1 MRLEKDAIMKNSCYI
16 LILSGLLLLAG
27 SCSQEDLMPTGND
40 AQQGEPTGNGKITL
54 SFKLA
59 ENTGTATRANDG
71 MEEEEGNI
79 ETLDYAIFQG
89 KRCVKYDHISNEEL
103 RSHSTDK
110 EGENNIY
117 TLKNVEEEWFDETT
131 EIFAVVN
138 APDNMHEALCNEDL
152 SLSII
157 LNIDDEIIK
166 ELVIDSIE
174 WKARKTRYNQFI
186 TNQLNGSTIY
196 PQRDGHL
203 HYKPASKTNYKNIKY
218 TLTEETKF
226 TNYDELE
233 GKRKNATDPDI
244 IAMYN
249 AIIEDL
255 SCRIELYDTNIYE
268 GFITEYTAQ
277 ENKDRSIAQALISD
291 TNVKRYILW
300 RDYVHEEDLNQT
312 AAESENRQLDNPLM
326 SGYLALGNN
335 IGSIITVPVEH
346 AYCRI
351 CFQCSFTG
359 VIDKVFDANAKYINF
374 ESIKVEKLP
383 NKTKLFNIS
392 SVNSENNPPDG
403 GLNCTVQ
410 IAADADEAS
419 QAPFFGDLT
428 KNPSH
433 WEGDDWESN
442 FRYYP
447 EHATYSTVCRYPL
460 KPNSNEFDTSNA
472 KRYYIYA
479 YQWGGTSTDADPK
492 ITLSYGFTEPEESE
506 ITHKELWAY
515 LYDDTHSDAKLHHG
529 LLRNYTY
536 IVNCHLNANTS
547 KLELQVTSHD
557 WYTHTVTDIPA
568 FE

>member
-89 KRCVKYDHISNEEL
+89 KRCVRYEHILGDEL
-103 RSHSTDK
+103 TVHSTGDDGVK
-110 EGENNIY
+110 NIY
-117 TLKNVEEEWFDETT
+117 TLRNVEEEWFDETT

-138 APDNMHEALCNEDL
+138 APEEMHNALFTSDPAPVAADNATL
-152 SLSII
+152 LSI
-157 LNIDDEIIK
+157 LDDYIK
-166 ELVIDSIE
+166 E
-174 WKARKTRYNQFI
+174 KARIDTYNDLI
-186 TNQLNGSTIY
+186 TAQYSSTEC
-196 PQRDGHL
+196 PSDGYL
-203 HYKPASKTNYKNIKY
+203 YYKPINSNNRIKLEQKYKLEADQTFSNYAELISKKQSASGDALVMYNKFIEDIECRFKLFRTDTYNKH
-218 TLTEETKF
+218 LTE
-226 TNYDELE
+226 
-233 GKRKNATDPDI
+233 RQ
-244 IAMYN
+244 
-249 AIIEDL
+249 
-255 SCRIELYDTNIYE
+255 
-268 GFITEYTAQ
+268 AQ
-277 ENKDRSIAQALISD
+277 EEILAQELSQD
-291 TNVKRYILW
+291 TDFRRYILW
-300 RDYVHEEDLNQT
+300 RDYVHEKDLNQA

-359 VIDKVFDANAKYINF
+359 VIDKVFATNAKHIDF

-403 GLNCTVQ
+403 ELNCTAK
-410 IAADADEAS
+410 IAADDDGAS
-419 QAPFFGDLT
+419 NKQAPFFGDLT
-428 KNPSH
+428 QNPSH
-433 WEGDDWESN
+433 RGNDWESN

-447 EHATYSTVCRYPL
+447 EYATYSTVCRYPL

-492 ITLSYGFTEPEESE
+492 ITLSYGFTEPGESE

>member
-40 AQQGEPTGNGKITL
+40 AQQGEPTGNGQITL
-54 SFKLA
+54 SFRLA
-59 ENTGTATRANDG
+59 ENAGTATRANDG

-89 KRCVKYDHISNEEL
+89 KRCVKCDRILGDEL
-103 RSHSTDK
+103 TVHSTGDDGVK
-110 EGENNIY
+110 NIY
-117 TLKNVEEEWFDETT
+117 TLRNVEEEWFDETT

-138 APDNMHEALCNEDL
+138 APEKMHNALFTSEPESVATDNATL
-152 SLSII
+152 LSI
-157 LNIDDEIIK
+157 LDDYIK
-166 ELVIDSIE
+166 E
-174 WKARKTRYNQFI
+174 KARIDTYNDLIIAQYSE
-186 TNQLNGSTIY
+186 TKCPKEGSLY
-196 PQRDGHL
+196 
-203 HYKPASKTNYKNIKY
+203 YKPINKNNLTKAQY
-218 TLTEETKF
+218 TLTADQTFSDYADLISKKQSASGDALVMYNKF
-226 TNYDELE
+226 IEDIECRFELFRTLDYNKHLAERQAQEDEL
-233 GKRKNATDPDI
+233 
-244 IAMYN
+244 
-249 AIIEDL
+249 
-255 SCRIELYDTNIYE
+255 
-268 GFITEYTAQ
+268 AQ
-277 ENKDRSIAQALISD
+277 ELSQNKDFL
-291 TNVKRYILW
+291 RYILW
-300 RDYVHEEDLNQT
+300 RDYVHTEDLNQT
-312 AAESENRQLDNPLM
+312 AAESENRQLDTPLM

-359 VIDKVFDANAKYINF
+359 VIDSVFNKEHKYIDF
-374 ESIKVEKLP
+374 ESIQVANLP

-392 SVNSENNPPDG
+392 SVNSENNPSDG
-403 GLNCTVQ
+403 KLNCTAK
-410 IAADADEAS
+410 IAANADGAS
-419 QAPFFGDLT
+419 DKQAPFFGNLT

-433 WEGDDWESN
+433 WGDDWQSN

-460 KPNSNEFDTSNA
+460 NSGTTEFDTNNA

-479 YQWGGTSTDADPK
+479 YQWGGTSTEADPK
-492 ITLSYGFTEPEESE
+492 ITLTYGFREPGKSD
-506 ITHKELWAY
+506 ITNKQLWAY

-547 KLELQVTSHD
+547 KLELRVTSHD

>member
-54 SFKLA
+54 SFRLA
-59 ENTGTATRANDG
+59 ENAGTATRANDG
-71 MEEEEGNI
+71 MKEEEGTVN
-79 ETLDYAIFQG
+79 TLDYAIFQG
-89 KRCVKYDHISNEEL
+89 KRRVKYARILDDEL
-103 RSHSTDK
+103 RSHSTDE
-110 EGENNIY
+110 EGEKNIY
-117 TLKNVEEEWFDETT
+117 TLKEVEEEWFDETT

-138 APDNMHEALCNEDL
+138 APEEMHNALFTSEPESVATDNATL
-152 SLSII
+152 LSI
-157 LNIDDEIIK
+157 LDDYIK
-166 ELVIDSIE
+166 E
-174 WKARKTRYNQFI
+174 KARIDTYNDLIIAQYSG
-186 TNQLNGSTIY
+186 TKCPQEGSLY
-196 PQRDGHL
+196 
-203 HYKPASKTNYKNIKY
+203 YKPINKNNLTKAQY
-218 TLTEETKF
+218 TLTADQTFSDYADLISKKQSASG
-226 TNYDELE
+226 DALV
-233 GKRKNATDPDI
+233 
-244 IAMYN
+244 MYN
-249 AIIEDL
+249 KFIEDIE
-255 SCRIELYDTNIYE
+255 CRFELFRTSDYNKHL
-268 GFITEYTAQ
+268 TERQAQKETLAQ
-277 ENKDRSIAQALISD
+277 ELSQNKDFL
-291 TNVKRYILW
+291 RYILW
-300 RDYVHEEDLNQT
+300 RDYVHEENLNQT
-312 AAESENRQLDNPLM
+312 AAGSESRQLENPLM

-359 VIDKVFDANAKYINF
+359 VIDSVFNKEHKYIDF
-374 ESIKVEKLP
+374 ESIQVAKLP

-392 SVNSENNPPDG
+392 SVNSENNPSDG
-403 GLNCTVQ
+403 ELNRTVQ
-410 IAADADEAS
+410 IAASAAEAS
-419 QAPFFGDLT
+419 DKQAPFFGDLT

-433 WEGDDWESN
+433 WGNDWQSN

-460 KPNSNEFDTSNA
+460 KSNSKEFDTSNA

-492 ITLSYGFTEPEESE
+492 ITLTYGFREPEQSE

>member
-40 AQQGEPTGNGKITL
+40 AQQGEPTGNGQITL
-54 SFKLA
+54 SFRLA
-59 ENTGTATRANDG
+59 ENAGTATRANDG

-89 KRCVKYDHISNEEL
+89 KRRVKYKRILGDEL
-103 RSHSTDK
+103 TVHSTGDDGVK
-110 EGENNIY
+110 NIY
-117 TLKNVEEEWFDETT
+117 TLRNVEEEWFDETT

-138 APDNMHEALCNEDL
+138 APEKMHDALFTSEPTSVAADNATL
-152 SLSII
+152 LSI
-157 LNIDDEIIK
+157 LDDYIK
-166 ELVIDSIE
+166 E
-174 WKARKTRYNQFI
+174 KARIDTYDDLIKAQYSGTKCPQD
-186 TNQLNGSTIY
+186 GSLY
-196 PQRDGHL
+196 
-203 HYKPASKTNYKNIKY
+203 YKPINTNNLTKVQY
-218 TLTEETKF
+218 TLTADQTFSDYAGLISKKQSASGDALVMYNKF
-226 TNYDELE
+226 IEDIECRFELFRTDTYKKHLAERQAQEDEL
-233 GKRKNATDPDI
+233 
-244 IAMYN
+244 
-249 AIIEDL
+249 
-255 SCRIELYDTNIYE
+255 
-268 GFITEYTAQ
+268 AQ
-277 ENKDRSIAQALISD
+277 ELSQDKDFR
-291 TNVKRYILW
+291 RYILW

-312 AAESENRQLDNPLM
+312 AAKSENRQLDKPLM

-359 VIDKVFDANAKYINF
+359 VIDDVFNKEHKYIDF
-374 ESIKVEKLP
+374 ESIQVEKLP

-392 SVNSENNPPDG
+392 SVNSENNPSDG
-403 GLNCTVQ
+403 TLDRTAT
-410 IAADADEAS
+410 IAADVDGAS
-419 QAPFFGDLT
+419 DKQAPFFGDLT
-428 KNPSH
+428 KKPSH
-433 WEGDDWESN
+433 RGDDWQSY

-460 KPNSNEFDTSNA
+460 NSGTTEFDTNNA

-492 ITLSYGFTEPEESE
+492 ITLTYGFREPEQSE
-506 ITHKELWAY
+506 ITHKQLCAY

>member
-71 MEEEEGNI
+71 MEEEEGAIN
-79 ETLDYAIFQG
+79 TLDYAIFQG
-89 KRCVKYDHISNEEL
+89 KRCVRYERISGDEL
-103 RSHSTDK
+103 TGHSTGDDGIK
-110 EGENNIY
+110 NIY

-138 APDNMHEALCNEDL
+138 APDDMHEALFTLDPASVAVDNATL
-152 SLSII
+152 LSI
-157 LNIDDEIIK
+157 LDDYIK
-166 ELVIDSIE
+166 E
-174 WKARKTRYNQFI
+174 KARIDTYDDLIKAQYSGTKCPQD
-186 TNQLNGSTIY
+186 GSLY
-196 PQRDGHL
+196 
-203 HYKPASKTNYKNIKY
+203 YKPINTNNLTKVQY
-218 TLTEETKF
+218 TLTADQTFSDYAGLISKKQSASGDALVMYNKF
-226 TNYDELE
+226 IEDIECRFELFRTDTYKKHLAERQAQEDEL
-233 GKRKNATDPDI
+233 
-244 IAMYN
+244 
-249 AIIEDL
+249 
-255 SCRIELYDTNIYE
+255 
-268 GFITEYTAQ
+268 AQ
-277 ENKDRSIAQALISD
+277 ELSQDKDFL
-291 TNVKRYILW
+291 RYILW
-300 RDYVHEEDLNQT
+300 RDYVHEENLNQT
-312 AAESENRQLDNPLM
+312 AAKSENRQLDKPLM

-359 VIDKVFDANAKYINF
+359 VIDDVFNKEHKYIDF
-374 ESIKVEKLP
+374 ESIQVEKLP

-392 SVNSENNPPDG
+392 SVNSENNPSDG
-403 GLNCTVQ
+403 KLDWTAK
-410 IAADADEAS
+410 IAADADRAS
-419 QAPFFGDLT
+419 DKQAPFFGDLT
-428 KNPSH
+428 QNPSH
-433 WEGDDWESN
+433 REGDWQQH

-460 KPNSNEFDTSNA
+460 KPNSKEFDTSNA

-492 ITLSYGFTEPEESE
+492 ITLSYGFTEPGKSE

>member
-89 KRCVKYDHISNEEL
+89 KRCVKHARISDDDL
-103 RSHSTDK
+103 KMHSTGDDGVK
-110 EGENNIY
+110 NIY
-117 TLKNVEEEWFDETT
+117 TLRDVEEEWFDETT

-138 APDNMHEALCNEDL
+138 APKEMHNALFTSDPAQVAADNATL
-152 SLSII
+152 LSI
-157 LNIDDEIIK
+157 LDDY
-166 ELVIDSIE
+166 IE
-174 WKARKTRYNQFI
+174 EKARIDTYNALI
-186 TNQLNGSTIY
+186 TAQYSGTECPKDGSLY
-196 PQRDGHL
+196 
-203 HYKPASKTNYKNIKY
+203 YKPINTNNLTKVQY
-218 TLTEETKF
+218 TLTADQKF
-226 TNYDELE
+226 SNYAELISKKQSAS
-233 GKRKNATDPDI
+233 GDALV
-244 IAMYN
+244 MYN
-249 AIIEDL
+249 KFIEDIE
-255 SCRIELYDTNIYE
+255 CRFELFRTKDYNKHLAERKTQKDAL
-268 GFITEYTAQ
+268 AQ
-277 ENKDRSIAQALISD
+277 ELSQDKDFL
-291 TNVKRYILW
+291 RYILW

-312 AAESENRQLDNPLM
+312 AAISKNRQLDNPLM

-359 VIDKVFDANAKYINF
+359 VIDEVFNEKYKYIDF
-374 ESIKVEKLP
+374 ESIQVEKLP

-403 GLNCTVQ
+403 ELNCTAK
-410 IAADADEAS
+410 IAADDDGAS
-419 QAPFFGDLT
+419 NKQAPFFGDLT
-428 KNPSH
+428 QNPSH
-433 WEGDDWESN
+433 RGNDWESN

-447 EHATYSTVCRYPL
+447 EYATYSTVCRYPL

-492 ITLSYGFTEPEESE
+492 ITLSYGFTEPGESE

>member
-40 AQQGEPTGNGKITL
+40 AQQGEPTGNGQITL

-59 ENTGTATRANDG
+59 ENTGTTTRANDG

-89 KRCVKYDHISNEEL
+89 KRCVKYARISDDEL
-103 RSHSTDK
+103 RSHSTDE
-110 EGENNIY
+110 EGEKNIY
-117 TLKNVEEEWFDETT
+117 TLRDVKEEWFDETT

-138 APDNMHEALCNEDL
+138 APEEMYKALFTSEPASVATDNATL
-152 SLSII
+152 LSI
-157 LNIDDEIIK
+157 LDDY
-166 ELVIDSIE
+166 IE
-174 WKARKTRYNQFI
+174 EKARIDVYNVLIGKQYSG
-186 TNQLNGSTIY
+186 TEC
-196 PQRDGHL
+196 PADGYL
-203 HYKPASKTNYKNIKY
+203 YYKPIDEKNRTKLESKY
-218 TLTEETKF
+218 TLTAEQKF
-226 TNYDELE
+226 SNYAELISKKQSAS
-233 GKRKNATDPDI
+233 GDALV
-244 IAMYN
+244 MYN
-249 AIIEDL
+249 KFIEDIECRLELFRTKDYNDSLAVRKTQKDALAREL
-255 SCRIELYDTNIYE
+255 SLNEDFL
-268 GFITEYTAQ
+268 
-277 ENKDRSIAQALISD
+277 
-291 TNVKRYILW
+291 RYILW
-300 RDYVHEEDLNQT
+300 RDYVHTEDLNLI

-359 VIDKVFDANAKYINF
+359 VIDGVFDTNAKYIDF
-374 ESIKVEKLP
+374 ESIKVENLP

-392 SVNSENNPPDG
+392 SVNSENNPSDG
-403 GLNCTVQ
+403 KLDWTAQ
-410 IAADADEAS
+410 IAADTDGAS
-419 QAPFFGDLT
+419 DKQAPFFGNLT
-428 KNPSH
+428 KNPSY
-433 WEGDDWESN
+433 WGDDWQSN

-460 KPNSNEFDTSNA
+460 KPGTTEFDTSNA

-479 YQWGGTSTDADPK
+479 YQWGGTSTEADPK
-492 ITLSYGFTEPEESE
+492 ITLKYGFREPSKSE
-506 ITHKELWAY
+506 ITNKEVWAY
-515 LYDDTHSDAKLHHG
+515 LYDDTHSNAKRHHG

>member
-40 AQQGEPTGNGKITL
+40 AQQGEPTGNGQITL
-54 SFKLA
+54 SFRLA
-59 ENTGTATRANDG
+59 ENAGTATRANDG

-89 KRCVKYDHISNEEL
+89 KRRVKYKRILGDEL
-103 RSHSTDK
+103 TVHSTGDDGVK
-110 EGENNIY
+110 NIY
-117 TLKNVEEEWFDETT
+117 TLRNVEEEWFDETT

-138 APDNMHEALCNEDL
+138 APEKMHDALFTSEPTSVAADNATL
-152 SLSII
+152 LSI
-157 LNIDDEIIK
+157 LDDYIK
-166 ELVIDSIE
+166 E
-174 WKARKTRYNQFI
+174 KARIDTYDDLIKAQYSGTECPKE
-186 TNQLNGSTIY
+186 GSLY
-196 PQRDGHL
+196 
-203 HYKPASKTNYKNIKY
+203 YKPINKNNLTKAQY
-218 TLTEETKF
+218 TLTADQTFSDYADLISKKQSASG
-226 TNYDELE
+226 DALV
-233 GKRKNATDPDI
+233 
-244 IAMYN
+244 MYN
-249 AIIEDL
+249 KFIEDIE
-255 SCRIELYDTNIYE
+255 CRFELFRTSDYNKHL
-268 GFITEYTAQ
+268 TERQAQKETLAQ
-277 ENKDRSIAQALISD
+277 ELSQD
-291 TNVKRYILW
+291 TDFRRYILW
-300 RDYVHEEDLNQT
+300 RDYVHTEDLNQT
-312 AAESENRQLDNPLM
+312 AAKSKNRQLDNPLM

-359 VIDKVFDANAKYINF
+359 VIDDVFNKEHKYIDF
-374 ESIKVEKLP
+374 ESIEVEKLP

-392 SVNSENNPPDG
+392 SVNSENNPSDG
-403 GLNCTVQ
+403 TLDWTAKIA
-410 IAADADEAS
+410 IAADADGAS
-419 QAPFFGDLT
+419 DKQAPFFGDLAQ
-428 KNPSH
+428 NPSH
-433 WEGDDWESN
+433 WGNDWESN

-447 EHATYSTVCRYPL
+447 EYATYSTVCRYPL

-492 ITLSYGFTEPEESE
+492 ITLSYGFTEPEKSE

>member
-1 MRLEKDAIMKNSCYI
+1 MRLEKDTIMKNSCYI

-71 MEEEEGNI
+71 MEEEEGAIN
-79 ETLDYAIFQG
+79 TLDYAIFQG
-89 KRCVKYDHISNEEL
+89 KRCVKYDRIPDNDL
-103 RSHSTDK
+103 TTHSTGDDGVK
-110 EGENNIY
+110 NIY
-117 TLKNVEEEWFDETT
+117 TLRNVEEEWFDETT

-138 APDNMHEALCNEDL
+138 APEDMHEALFTLDPASVAVDNATL
-152 SLSII
+152 LSI
-157 LNIDDEIIK
+157 LDDYIK
-166 ELVIDSIE
+166 E
-174 WKARKTRYNQFI
+174 KARIDTYDDLIKAQYSGTKCPQD
-186 TNQLNGSTIY
+186 GSLY
-196 PQRDGHL
+196 
-203 HYKPASKTNYKNIKY
+203 YKPINTNNLTKVQY
-218 TLTEETKF
+218 TLTADQTFSDYAGLISKKQSASGDALVMYNKF
-226 TNYDELE
+226 IEDIECRFELFRTDTYKKHLAERQAQEDEL
-233 GKRKNATDPDI
+233 
-244 IAMYN
+244 
-249 AIIEDL
+249 
-255 SCRIELYDTNIYE
+255 
-268 GFITEYTAQ
+268 AQ
-277 ENKDRSIAQALISD
+277 ELSQDKDFL
-291 TNVKRYILW
+291 RYILW

-312 AAESENRQLDNPLM
+312 AAISKNRQLDNPLM

-359 VIDKVFDANAKYINF
+359 VIDEVFNEKYKYIDF
-374 ESIKVEKLP
+374 ESIQVEKLP

-392 SVNSENNPPDG
+392 SVNSENNPSDG
-403 GLNCTVQ
+403 TLDWTAK
-410 IAADADEAS
+410 IAADADGTS
-419 QAPFFGDLT
+419 DKQAPFFGDLT
-428 KNPSH
+428 QKPSH
-433 WEGDDWESN
+433 RGDDWQH
-442 FRYYP
+442 FHYYP

-492 ITLSYGFTEPEESE
+492 ITLSYGFTEHGESE

>member
-54 SFKLA
+54 SFRLA
-59 ENTGTATRANDG
+59 ENAGTATRANDG

-89 KRCVKYDHISNEEL
+89 KRYVKHARIPNDDL
-103 RSHSTDK
+103 RNHSTDK
-110 EGENNIY
+110 EGEKNIY
-117 TLKNVEEEWFDETT
+117 TLTDVEEEWFDETT

-138 APDNMHEALCNEDL
+138 APEVMYDALFTSESELEPVTTDNATL
-152 SLSII
+152 LSI
-157 LNIDDEIIK
+157 LDDYIK
-166 ELVIDSIE
+166 E
-174 WKARKTRYNQFI
+174 KARIDTYDDLIKAQYSGAKCPQE
-186 TNQLNGSTIY
+186 GSLY
-196 PQRDGHL
+196 
-203 HYKPASKTNYKNIKY
+203 YKPININNLTKIQYELKAEQKFSDYEELISKKQSASGDA
-218 TLTEETKF
+218 LV
-226 TNYDELE
+226 
-233 GKRKNATDPDI
+233 
-244 IAMYN
+244 MYN
-249 AIIEDL
+249 KFIEDIECRFELFRTKDYNKHLAERKTQKDALAKEL
-255 SCRIELYDTNIYE
+255 SQD
-268 GFITEYTAQ
+268 
-277 ENKDRSIAQALISD
+277 KDFL
-291 TNVKRYILW
+291 RYILW
-300 RDYVHEEDLNQT
+300 RDYVHEENLNQI
-312 AAESENRQLDNPLM
+312 AAESESRQLENPLM

-359 VIDKVFDANAKYINF
+359 VIDSVFNKEHKYIDF
-374 ESIKVEKLP
+374 ESIQVAKLP

-403 GLNCTVQ
+403 ELNCTVR

-419 QAPFFGDLT
+419 DKQAPFFGNLT

-433 WEGDDWESN
+433 WEGDDWQSK

-447 EHATYSTVCRYPL
+447 EHATYSTVCRYP
-460 KPNSNEFDTSNA
+460 KSNSDEFDTSNA

-492 ITLSYGFTEPEESE
+492 ITLTYGFREPGKSE
-506 ITHKELWAY
+506 ITHKQLCAY

>member
-1 MRLEKDAIMKNSCYI
+1 MRLEKDTIMKNSCYI

-59 ENTGTATRANDG
+59 ENAGTATRANDG

-89 KRCVKYDHISNEEL
+89 KRCVRYERILGDEL
-103 RSHSTDK
+103 TVHSTGDDGVK
-110 EGENNIY
+110 NIY

-138 APDNMHEALCNEDL
+138 APEEMHNALFTSDPAPVAADNATL
-152 SLSII
+152 LSI
-157 LNIDDEIIK
+157 LDDYIK
-166 ELVIDSIE
+166 E
-174 WKARKTRYNQFI
+174 KARIDTYDDLIKAQYSGTECPVEGY
-186 TNQLNGSTIY
+186 LY
-196 PQRDGHL
+196 
-203 HYKPASKTNYKNIKY
+203 YKPINSNNRIKLEQKYKLEADQTFSNYAELISKKQSASGDALVMYN
-218 TLTEETKF
+218 KF
-226 TNYDELE
+226 IEDIECRFKLFRTSDYNKHLAERQAQEDEL
-233 GKRKNATDPDI
+233 
-244 IAMYN
+244 
-249 AIIEDL
+249 
-255 SCRIELYDTNIYE
+255 
-268 GFITEYTAQ
+268 AQ
-277 ENKDRSIAQALISD
+277 ELSQNKDFL
-291 TNVKRYILW
+291 RYILW
-300 RDYVHEEDLNQT
+300 RDYVHTEDLNQT

-359 VIDKVFDANAKYINF
+359 VIDKVFATNAKHIDF

-392 SVNSENNPPDG
+392 SVNSENNPSDG
-403 GLNCTVQ
+403 KLNCTAK
-410 IAADADEAS
+410 IAADDDGAS
-419 QAPFFGDLT
+419 DKQAPFFGDLT
-428 KNPSH
+428 RNPSH
-433 WEGDDWESN
+433 RGNDWESK

-447 EHATYSTVCRYPL
+447 EYATYSTVCRYPL

-492 ITLSYGFTEPEESE
+492 ITLSYGFTEPGESE

-547 KLELQVTSHD
+547 KLDLQVTSHD

>member
-54 SFKLA
+54 SFRLA

-89 KRCVKYDHISNEEL
+89 KRCVKHERISDNDL
-103 RSHSTDK
+103 TTHSTGDDGVK
-110 EGENNIY
+110 NIY
-117 TLKNVEEEWFDETT
+117 TLRNVEEEWFDETT

-138 APDNMHEALCNEDL
+138 APEKMRDALFTSEPTSVAADNATL
-152 SLSII
+152 LSI
-157 LNIDDEIIK
+157 LDDYIK
-166 ELVIDSIE
+166 E
-174 WKARKTRYNQFI
+174 KARIDTYDDLINAQYSG
-186 TNQLNGSTIY
+186 TEC
-196 PQRDGHL
+196 PVDGYL
-203 HYKPASKTNYKNIKY
+203 YYKPIDEKNRTKLESKY
-218 TLTEETKF
+218 TLTTNQRFSSYAELISKKQSASGDALVMYNKF
-226 TNYDELE
+226 IEDIECRFELFRTSDYNKHLAERQAQEDEL
-233 GKRKNATDPDI
+233 
-244 IAMYN
+244 
-249 AIIEDL
+249 
-255 SCRIELYDTNIYE
+255 
-268 GFITEYTAQ
+268 AQ
-277 ENKDRSIAQALISD
+277 ELSQNKDFL
-291 TNVKRYILW
+291 RYILW
-300 RDYVHEEDLNQT
+300 RDYVHTEDLNQT
-312 AAESENRQLDNPLM
+312 AAESKNRQLDTPLM

-359 VIDKVFDANAKYINF
+359 VIDEFFDANAKYINF
-374 ESIKVEKLP
+374 ESIKVENLP

-392 SVNSENNPPDG
+392 SVNSENNPSDG
-403 GLNCTVQ
+403 KLDWTAQ
-410 IAADADEAS
+410 ITADADEAS
-419 QAPFFGDLT
+419 DKQAPFFGNLT
-428 KNPSH
+428 QNPSH
-433 WEGDDWESN
+433 WEGDDWQSK

-460 KPNSNEFDTSNA
+460 KSNSTEFDTSNA

-492 ITLSYGFTEPEESE
+492 ITLSYGFTELGKSE

>member
-71 MEEEEGNI
+71 MEEEEGAVN
-79 ETLDYAIFQG
+79 TLDYAIFQG
-89 KRCVKYDHISNEEL
+89 KKCVKYARISDDDL
-103 RSHSTDK
+103 KVHSTGDDGVK
-110 EGENNIY
+110 NIY
-117 TLKNVEEEWFDETT
+117 TLRDVEEEWFDETT

-138 APDNMHEALCNEDL
+138 APEEMHNALFTLEPASVATDNATL
-152 SLSII
+152 LSI
-157 LNIDDEIIK
+157 LDDY
-166 ELVIDSIE
+166 IE
-174 WKARKTRYNQFI
+174 EKARIDTYNDLI
-186 TNQLNGSTIY
+186 TAKYSGTEC
-196 PQRDGHL
+196 PDDGYL
-203 HYKPASKTNYKNIKY
+203 YYKPINSNNRTKLESKY
-218 TLTEETKF
+218 TLTADQKF
-226 TNYDELE
+226 SNYAELISKKQSAS
-233 GKRKNATDPDI
+233 GDALI
-244 IAMYN
+244 MYN
-249 AIIEDL
+249 KFIEDIECRFELFRTTDYNKHLTERKAQKETLAKEL
-255 SCRIELYDTNIYE
+255 SQD
-268 GFITEYTAQ
+268 
-277 ENKDRSIAQALISD
+277 KDFL
-291 TNVKRYILW
+291 RYILW
-300 RDYVHEEDLNQT
+300 RDYVHEEDLNRI

-359 VIDKVFDANAKYINF
+359 VIDKVFNEKYKYIDF
-374 ESIKVEKLP
+374 ESIQVEKLP

-392 SVNSENNPPDG
+392 SVNSENNPSDG
-403 GLNCTVQ
+403 KLDWTAK
-410 IAADADEAS
+410 IAADADRAS
-419 QAPFFGDLT
+419 DKQAPFFGDLT
-428 KNPSH
+428 QNPSH
-433 WEGDDWESN
+433 REGDWQQH

-460 KPNSNEFDTSNA
+460 KPNSKEFDTSNA

-492 ITLSYGFTEPEESE
+492 ITLSYGFTEPGESE

-547 KLELQVTSHD
+547 KLELRVTSHD

>member
-40 AQQGEPTGNGKITL
+40 AQQGEPTGNGQITL
-54 SFKLA
+54 SFRLA
-59 ENTGTATRANDG
+59 ENAGTATRANDG

-89 KRCVKYDHISNEEL
+89 KRCVKYKRILGDEL
-103 RSHSTDK
+103 TVHSTGDDGVK
-110 EGENNIY
+110 NIY
-117 TLKNVEEEWFDETT
+117 TLRNVKEEWFDETT

-138 APDNMHEALCNEDL
+138 APEKMHNALFTSEPESVATDNATL
-152 SLSII
+152 LSI
-157 LNIDDEIIK
+157 LDDYIK
-166 ELVIDSIE
+166 E
-174 WKARKTRYNQFI
+174 KARIDTYNDLIIAQYSE
-186 TNQLNGSTIY
+186 TKCPKEGSLY
-196 PQRDGHL
+196 
-203 HYKPASKTNYKNIKY
+203 YKPINKNNLTKAQY
-218 TLTEETKF
+218 TLTADQTFSDYADLISKKQSASGDALVMYNKF
-226 TNYDELE
+226 IEDIECRFELFRTSDYNKHLAERQAQEDEL
-233 GKRKNATDPDI
+233 
-244 IAMYN
+244 
-249 AIIEDL
+249 
-255 SCRIELYDTNIYE
+255 
-268 GFITEYTAQ
+268 AQ
-277 ENKDRSIAQALISD
+277 ELSQNKDFL
-291 TNVKRYILW
+291 RYILW
-300 RDYVHEEDLNQT
+300 RDYVHTEDLNQT

-359 VIDKVFDANAKYINF
+359 VIDSVFNKEHKYIDF
-374 ESIKVEKLP
+374 ESIQVANLP

-392 SVNSENNPPDG
+392 SVNSENNPSDG
-403 GLNCTVQ
+403 KLDCTAT
-410 IAADADEAS
+410 IAADVDEAS
-419 QAPFFGDLT
+419 DKQAPFFGNLT

-433 WEGDDWESN
+433 WGDDWQSN

-460 KPNSNEFDTSNA
+460 KSNSKEFDTSNA

-479 YQWGGTSTDADPK
+479 YQWGGTSTEADPK
-492 ITLSYGFTEPEESE
+492 ITLAYGFREPSKSA
-506 ITHKELWAY
+506 ITHKQLWAY

-547 KLELQVTSHD
+547 KLELRVTSHD

>member
-1 MRLEKDAIMKNSCYI
+1 MRLEKDTIMKNSCYI

-59 ENTGTATRANDG
+59 ENAGTATRANDG

-79 ETLDYAIFQG
+79 KTLDYAIFQG
-89 KRCVKYDHISNEEL
+89 KRCVRYERILRDEL
-103 RSHSTDK
+103 TVHSTGDDGVK
-110 EGENNIY
+110 NIY

-138 APDNMHEALCNEDL
+138 APEEMHNALFTSDPAPVAADNATL
-152 SLSII
+152 LSI
-157 LNIDDEIIK
+157 LDDYIK
-166 ELVIDSIE
+166 E
-174 WKARKTRYNQFI
+174 KARIDTYDDLIKAQYSGTEC
-186 TNQLNGSTIY
+186 
-196 PQRDGHL
+196 PVDGYL
-203 HYKPASKTNYKNIKY
+203 YYKPINSNNRIKLEQKYKLEADQTFSNYAELISKKQSASGDALVMYNKFIEDIECRFKLFR
-218 TLTEETKF
+218 TLDYNKHLAERQAQE
-226 TNYDELE
+226 DEL
-233 GKRKNATDPDI
+233 
-244 IAMYN
+244 
-249 AIIEDL
+249 
-255 SCRIELYDTNIYE
+255 
-268 GFITEYTAQ
+268 AQ
-277 ENKDRSIAQALISD
+277 ELSQNKDFL
-291 TNVKRYILW
+291 RYILW
-300 RDYVHEEDLNQT
+300 RDYVHTEDLNQT

-359 VIDKVFDANAKYINF
+359 VIDSVFNKEHKYIDF
-374 ESIKVEKLP
+374 KSIQVAKLP

-392 SVNSENNPPDG
+392 SVNSENNPSDG
-403 GLNCTVQ
+403 ELNRTAQ
-410 IAADADEAS
+410 IAASAAEAS
-419 QAPFFGDLT
+419 DKQAPFFGDLT

-433 WEGDDWESN
+433 WGNDWQSN

-460 KPNSNEFDTSNA
+460 KSNSKEFDTSNA

-492 ITLSYGFTEPEESE
+492 ITLTYGFREPEQSE
-506 ITHKELWAY
+506 ITHKELGAY

>member
-1 MRLEKDAIMKNSCYI
+1 MRLGKDAIMKNSCYI

-54 SFKLA
+54 SFRLA
-59 ENTGTATRANDG
+59 ENAGTATRANDG

-89 KRCVKYDHISNEEL
+89 KRCVKHDRISNDDL
-103 RSHSTDK
+103 RNHSTDE
-110 EGENNIY
+110 EGEKNIY
-117 TLKNVEEEWFDETT
+117 TLRDVEEEWFDETT

-138 APDNMHEALCNEDL
+138 APEEMYKALFISEPTSVATNNATL
-152 SLSII
+152 LSI
-157 LNIDDEIIK
+157 LDDYIK
-166 ELVIDSIE
+166 E
-174 WKARKTRYNQFI
+174 KARIDTYDDLIKAQYSETEC
-186 TNQLNGSTIY
+186 
-196 PQRDGHL
+196 PVDGYL
-203 HYKPASKTNYKNIKY
+203 YYKPINSNNRTKLESKY
-218 TLTEETKF
+218 TLTTEQKF
-226 TNYDELE
+226 SNYADLISKKQSAS
-233 GKRKNATDPDI
+233 GDALV
-244 IAMYN
+244 MYN
-249 AIIEDL
+249 KFIEDIE
-255 SCRIELYDTNIYE
+255 CRFELFRTTDYNNHLAVRKTQKDAL
-268 GFITEYTAQ
+268 AQ
-277 ENKDRSIAQALISD
+277 ELSQNKDFL
-291 TNVKRYILW
+291 RYILW
-300 RDYVHEEDLNQT
+300 RDYVHTEDLNQT
-312 AAESENRQLDNPLM
+312 AAESKNRQLDKPLM

-359 VIDKVFDANAKYINF
+359 VIDEVFNEKYKYIDF
-374 ESIKVEKLP
+374 ESIEVEKLP
-383 NKTKLFNIS
+383 DKTKLFNIS
-392 SVNSENNPPDG
+392 SVNSENNPSDG
-403 GLNCTVQ
+403 KLDWTAK
-410 IAADADEAS
+410 IAADTDEAS
-419 QAPFFGDLT
+419 DKQAPFFGDLIQ
-428 KNPSH
+428 NPSH
-433 WEGDDWESN
+433 RGDDWQH

-460 KPNSNEFDTSNA
+460 NSGTTEFDTNNA

-492 ITLSYGFTEPEESE
+492 ITLTYGFRELGKSD
-506 ITHKELWAY
+506 ITHKQLWAY

-547 KLELQVTSHD
+547 KLELRVTSHD

>member
-27 SCSQEDLMPTGND
+27 SCSQEDLMPTGSD
-40 AQQGEPTGNGKITL
+40 VQQGEPTGNGKITL
-54 SFKLA
+54 SFRLA
-59 ENTGTATRANDG
+59 ENAGIATRANDG

-89 KRCVKYDHISNEEL
+89 KRCVKYERISDEGL

-138 APDNMHEALCNEDL
+138 APKVMYDALFTSEPEPVATDNATL
-152 SLSII
+152 LSI
-157 LNIDDEIIK
+157 LDDYIK
-166 ELVIDSIE
+166 E
-174 WKARKTRYNQFI
+174 KARIDVYNVLIGKQYSG
-186 TNQLNGSTIY
+186 TEC
-196 PQRDGHL
+196 PVDGYL
-203 HYKPASKTNYKNIKY
+203 YYKPIDENNRTKLESKY
-218 TLTEETKF
+218 TLTAEQKFSNYADLISKKQSASGDALVMYNKF
-226 TNYDELE
+226 TEDIECRFELFRT
-233 GKRKNATDPDI
+233 KDYKDSL
-244 IAMYN
+244 
-249 AIIEDL
+249 AIREKQRDALAEEL
-255 SCRIELYDTNIYE
+255 S
-268 GFITEYTAQ
+268 Q
-277 ENKDRSIAQALISD
+277 NKDFL
-291 TNVKRYILW
+291 RYILW
-300 RDYVHEEDLNQT
+300 RDYVHEENLNQT
-312 AAESENRQLDNPLM
+312 AAGSESRQLENPLM

-359 VIDKVFDANAKYINF
+359 VIDEVFDANAKYINF
-374 ESIKVEKLP
+374 ESIKVENLP

-403 GLNCTVQ
+403 ELNRTVQ
-410 IAADADEAS
+410 ITADADEAS
-419 QAPFFGDLT
+419 DKQAPFFGNLT
-428 KNPSH
+428 QNPSH
-433 WEGDDWESN
+433 WEGDDWQSN

-460 KPNSNEFDTSNA
+460 KSNSTEFDTSNA

-492 ITLSYGFTEPEESE
+492 ITLSYGFTEHGESE